1 MNDKHHEMVLE
12 RTHVSGVEEWYCPS
26 CGRRFLVQWP
36 PSYKMIVIEQG
47 EKDARHNVSKVNA
60 RTKSIQVTK
69 KKEIGAIEEFRLIP
83 WIQWMEKVNFDSMWN
98 KYAQ

>member
-26 CGRRFLVQWP
+26 CGRRFLVQ
-36 PSYKMIVIEQG
+36 
-47 EKDARHNVSKVNA
+47 
-60 RTKSIQVTK
+60 
-69 KKEIGAIEEFRLIP
+69 LIP

>member
-1 MNDKHHEMVLE
+1 MNDNYHEMVLE

-47 EKDARHNVSKVNA
+47 EKDTRHNVSKVSSRPVQNEY
-60 RTKSIQVTK
+60 IEEIDVT
-69 KKEIGAIEEFRLIP
+69 EEFRLIP
-83 WIQWMEKVNFDSMWN
+83 WLEWMEKVDFDSLWN